1 MACHPKKN
9 SIPIPLAIGESTVI
23 PAAGLSDTPEL
34 VGHKIAAE
42 RIWCW
47 EETNG
52 TFAIHRQVHFGRI
65 NTTADV
71 PTVASKNSTYF
82 TTTVNPVDSPSVM
95 QYCLRHCAPTKAHH
109 SDLSMHLV
117 DTRKQQANLE
127 YLRPNK
133 VFNRPHNIENNIQSP
148 KNKTNYGGPY

>member
-9 SIPIPLAIGESTVI
+9 SIPTPLASGESTVV
-23 PAAGLSDTPEL
+23 PADGLSDTPEL
-34 VGHKIAAE
+34 VGFKIDAE

-47 EETNG
+47 EKTND

-65 NTTADV
+65 NTTVDV
-71 PTVASKNSTYF
+71 SAAASKNSTYF
-82 TTTVNPVDSPSVM
+82 ATTVNPINSPSVM
-95 QYCLRHCAPTKAHH
+95 QYCLRHYAPTKAQY
-109 SDLSMHLV
+109 SDPSMHRV

-133 VFNRPHNIENNIQSP
+133 VFKRPHNIDNNIQSP
-148 KNKTNYGGPY
+148 KN